1 MTGWQLAM
9 HMYHVAPTPLALR
22 APEMVKEKRVST
34 YSMRDDI
41 IDQLQGLDW
50 IYTSELADM
59 MGKHRSN
66 VNDWIVR
73 MPEVD
78 TKTDERGI
86 RMVRLK

>member
-1 MTGWQLAM
+1 MAM
-9 HMYHVAPTPLALR
+9 QMYHVAPTPLAQR
-22 APEMVKEKRVST
+22 VPEMVKEKRVST
-34 YSMRDDI
+34 YSMRADI

-50 IYTSELADM
+50 IYVSELADM

-73 MPEVD
+73 MPEVEMKND
-78 TKTDERGI
+78 ARGI